1 VRSNHSCNTVV
12 FHPFAIPSDAVTHTA
27 RTHRRSLRLSM
38 IHIVHLLTPCL
49 SRSVMCYAMPSR
61 ILQRSH
67 KKDYYPLTLNTIA
80 HTQAKHAEEASDA
93 PQMTRWSLI
102 ARARETDEELR
113 MEAMNALLQT
123 YLPVLQ
129 WYLTRHTGL
138 GFHEREDLIQGFV
151 TRKILDQD
159 IISRADRSRG
169 RFRSFLL
176 GAFQN
181 YIRDELRKQNAARR
195 APPGGH
201 LLPLEE
207 ADGVSNGDREMER
220 ELRQIW
226 LRQTVAQ
233 AAASMQKTCTA
244 EKREDVWSIFAS
256 RLLDPMLGGDEPE
269 PYEVLVARLGLES
282 PSQAS
287 NLLVTAKRMFARHLR
302 QAVAETVSD
311 PEQAEEEL
319 QELKKSL

>member
-1 VRSNHSCNTVV
+1 LYTT
-12 FHPFAIPSDAVTHTA
+12 THNKLGQA
-27 RTHRRSLRLSM
+27 E
-38 IHIVHLLTPCL
+38 
-49 SRSVMCYAMPSR
+49 
-61 ILQRSH
+61 
-67 KKDYYPLTLNTIA
+67 IA
-80 HTQAKHAEEASDA
+80 QDP
-93 PQMTRWSLI
+93 PQMTRWSLV
-102 ARARETDEELR
+102 ARARETDMDTR
-113 MEAMNALLQT
+113 MAAMNTLLQT

-138 GFHEREDLIQGFV
+138 SFHEREDLIQGFV
-151 TRKILDQD
+151 ARKILDQD
-159 IISRADRSRG
+159 ILSKADRARG

-181 YIRDELRKQNAARR
+181 YIRDELRKQHAARR

-207 ADGVSNGDREMER
+207 ADGVSSGDREMER
-220 ELRQIW
+220 ELQQVW
-226 LRQTVAQ
+226 LRQLVAQ
-233 AAASMQKTCTA
+233 AAASMQEACTA

-256 RLLDPMLGGDEPE
+256 RLLDPMLGGDKPE
-269 PYEVLVARLGLES
+269 PYDALVARLGLES

-302 QAVAETVSD
+302 EVVAETVSD
-311 PEQAEEEL
+311 PDQVEEEL